1 MLRIQSISL
10 ALWIYFKLYMD
21 GIFPSIKWK
30 SKIVD
35 GMCVVAGL
43 VLPVK
48 NMEERN
54 EAITLTNHPTT
65 NPSKI
70 AANR

>member
-1 MLRIQSISL
+1 
-10 ALWIYFKLYMD
+10 MD